1 MVPTTFYLLLA
12 AFIFVV
18 GAFGVLVR
26 RNALIIFM
34 CIELMLNSVNLTLV
48 ALSNLWGNLNGQVF
62 VFIVM
67 AVAAVEVAV
76 GLAIV
81 MAIVRHKDTTN
92 VDEINL
98 LIKYRGC
105 ITIKSRFIIYLIAT
119 NVSTS
124 FPLTVAVFQDM
135 IISFVYL
142 SAAHLFLLLM
152 QPLMV
157 MEL

>member
-1 MVPTTFYLLLA
+1 MVPTTYYLILA
-12 AFIFVV
+12 AVIF
-18 GAFGVLVR
+18 AIGVLGVLIR

-34 CIELMLNSVNLTLV
+34 CVEMMLNSVNLTLV
-48 ALSNLWGNLNGQVF
+48 ALARHWGNLTGQVF

-98 LIKYRGC
+98 LQG
-105 ITIKSRFIIYLIAT
+105 
-119 NVSTS
+119 
-124 FPLTVAVFQDM
+124 
-135 IISFVYL
+135 
-142 SAAHLFLLLM
+142 
-152 QPLMV
+152 
-157 MEL
+157 

>member
-1 MVPTTFYLLLA
+1 MVPTNYYLILGAIIFAIGA
-12 AFIFVV
+12 A
-18 GAFGVLVR
+18 GVLMR

-34 CIELMLNSVNLTLV
+34 CVEMMLNSVNLTLL
-48 ALSNLWGNLNGQVF
+48 ALAQRWGNLTGQVF

-98 LIKYRGC
+98 LQG
-105 ITIKSRFIIYLIAT
+105 
-119 NVSTS
+119 
-124 FPLTVAVFQDM
+124 
-135 IISFVYL
+135 
-142 SAAHLFLLLM
+142 
-152 QPLMV
+152 
-157 MEL
+157 

>member
-12 AFIFVV
+12 AFIFAV

-98 LIKYRGC
+98 LKW
-105 ITIKSRFIIYLIAT
+105 
-119 NVSTS
+119 
-124 FPLTVAVFQDM
+124 
-135 IISFVYL
+135 
-142 SAAHLFLLLM
+142 
-152 QPLMV
+152 
-157 MEL
+157 

>member
-1 MVPTTFYLLLA
+1 MVPTTYYLLLA
-12 AFIFVV
+12 AVIFSI
-18 GAFGVLVR
+18 GALGVLIR

-34 CIELMLNSVNLTLV
+34 CIEMMLNSVNLTLV
-48 ALSNLWGNLNGQVF
+48 ALANYWGNLTGQVF

-98 LIKYRGC
+98 LK
-105 ITIKSRFIIYLIAT
+105 
-119 NVSTS
+119 
-124 FPLTVAVFQDM
+124 Q
-135 IISFVYL
+135 
-142 SAAHLFLLLM
+142 
-152 QPLMV
+152 
-157 MEL
+157 

>member
-12 AFIFVV
+12 AFIFAI

-34 CIELMLNSVNLTLV
+34 CIELMLNSVNLSLV

-81 MAIVRHKDTTN
+81 MAVVRHKDTTN

-98 LIKYRGC
+98 LKW
-105 ITIKSRFIIYLIAT
+105 
-119 NVSTS
+119 
-124 FPLTVAVFQDM
+124 
-135 IISFVYL
+135 
-142 SAAHLFLLLM
+142 
-152 QPLMV
+152 
-157 MEL
+157 